1 MRRPEFISQ
10 LCRALQRLMGI
21 GSVAHVWVDELP
33 EVTGVQSECGKLSF
47 ANASQVK
54 RPVLWPSDQ
63 KIFRA

>member
-1 MRRPEFISQ
+1 MRRSEFISQ
-10 LCRALQRLMGI
+10 LCRALQRPVGI
-21 GSVAHVWVDELP
+21 ESVAHAWVGELP

-63 KIFRA
+63 KTFRA